1 MLLRRLFAML
11 VPLLTLVAVVG
22 LLVLAMRHFDQGQ
35 PEPVVQAATRQPQ
48 YTLDDA
54 EWTRIGD
61 DGKPVFHIT
70 AQTIDYYP
78 DESVTLHNLTMDHL
92 AQGTSPWR
100 LTAPL
105 GEVPAH
111 QQRVRLENDVIVT
124 GQLKDDTPLRLTTTQ
139 LWVDHQR
146 QQIYTDQPVTLTGAN
161 GQQAHAVG
169 MLAQI
174 DGNSVQLLH
183 DVKVD
188 YVPAAKK

>member
-11 VPLLTLVAVVG
+11 VPLLTLVVVVG
-22 LLVLAMRHFDQGQ
+22 LLVLAMQHFDQGQ
-35 PEPVVQAATRQPQ
+35 PEPVAQAVTRQPQ

-54 EWTRIGD
+54 EWTRIGA

-78 DESVTLHNLTMDHL
+78 DESITLHTLTMDHL

-139 LWVDHQR
+139 LWVDQQR

-161 GQQAHAVG
+161 GQQAHATG

-174 DGNSVQLLH
+174 DGDSVQLLH
-183 DVKVD
+183 NVKVD
-188 YVPAAKK
+188 YAPAAKK

>member
-11 VPLLTLVAVVG
+11 VPLLTLVVVVG
-22 LLVLAMRHFDQGQ
+22 LLVLAMQHFDQGQ
-35 PEPVVQAATRQPQ
+35 PEPVAQVATRQPQ
-48 YTLDDA
+48 YTLDNA
-54 EWTRIGD
+54 EWTRIGA
-61 DGKPVFHIT
+61 DGKPEFHIT

-78 DESVTLHNLTMDHL
+78 DESITLHDLIMDHL

-111 QQRVRLENDVIVT
+111 QQRVSLENNVIVS
-124 GQLKDDTPLRLTTTQ
+124 GQLKDNNPLQLTTTQ

-146 QQIYTDQPVTLTGAN
+146 KQIYTDQPVTLTGAN

-183 DVKVD
+183 NVTVN